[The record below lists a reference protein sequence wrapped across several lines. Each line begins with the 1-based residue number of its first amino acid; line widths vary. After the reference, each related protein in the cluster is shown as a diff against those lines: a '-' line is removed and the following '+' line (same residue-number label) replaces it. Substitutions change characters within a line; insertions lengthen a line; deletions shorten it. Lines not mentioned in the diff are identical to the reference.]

1 MLSFPARAPFRI
13 DQVTAAPL
21 ALALLSL
28 ALVATAALMTVAE
41 QSGRRRLW
49 GAAGLLLP
57 SLATLLFGLASW
69 GTSDVTKLSH
79 FLAFETS
86 RVRGEPF
93 WSLAAPLIV
102 RLPYRMALVHGL
114 VAAGYATV
122 PILLACRWQA
132 RAWAGWWS
140 LLLLFS
146 PLLRNF
152 LQNGVSRQA
161 LMTLLLVPLLL
172 WAGRLAPVR
181 RPLLAAATLT
191 AAAVHTS
198 FAGTALLA
206 LAPRA
211 LASRS
216 SAPRAQPQTAG
227 RTAEHRGGAAAPG
240 RRRWRLLLRGV
251 LGLALLALLAWAA
264 PMMWLKL
271 QSYTQQES
279 FFSRY
284 ALALPV
290 ARLQLAMATGVALVC
305 WRRRLGWR
313 ELLACGHSRQLA
325 FFALLF
331 LLIQQ
336 CLHRGWVPP
345 LTSRFADS
353 VGLFLLI
360 VWLAWL
366 ERHRARWA
374 VLPTLL
380 VSLDYW
386 LLERLPEALTLH
398 CGRDDAFFCVP
409 DRWPWQV
416 RWGSGP

>member
-1 MLSFPARAPFRI
+1 MRPFPTSAPFRI

-21 ALALLSL
+21 GLTLLSL
-28 ALVATAALMTVAE
+28 ALVAAAALMTLAA
-41 QSGRRRLW
+41 QTGRRRLW
-49 GAAGLLLP
+49 SATAVVLPMLAA
-57 SLATLLFGLASW
+57 LLFGLASW

-79 FLAFETS
+79 FLAFDAS
-86 RVRGEPF
+86 LVRGEPF
-93 WSLAAPLIV
+93 WSVAAPLIV

-114 VAAGYATV
+114 VAAGYASV
-122 PILLACRWQA
+122 PILLARRWQA
-132 RAWAGWWS
+132 RAWAGWWA
-140 LLLLFS
+140 LLVLFS

-161 LMTLLLVPLLL
+161 LMTLLVVPMLL
-172 WAGRLAPVR
+172 WAGRLAPVG
-181 RPLLAAATLT
+181 RPLLAAATLM

-198 FAGTALLA
+198 FAGSVVLALMPRA

-211 LASRS
+211 TDS
-216 SAPRAQPQTAG
+216 
-227 RTAEHRGGAAAPG
+227 GGAGDAAQQ
-240 RRRWRLLLRGV
+240 RRQWLLGGGV
-251 LGLALLALLAWAA
+251 ALVLVALVAWAT
-264 PMMWLKL
+264 PMVWLKL

-290 ARLQLAMATGVALVC
+290 ARLQLAMAMGVGLVC

-313 ELLACGHSRQLA
+313 QLLACGHSRQLA

-331 LLIQQ
+331 VLIQQ
-336 CLHRGWVPP
+336 CLLLGWVPP
-345 LTSRFADS
+345 LTSRFADT
-353 VGLFLLI
+353 VGLFLLV

-386 LLERLPEALTLH
+386 LLERLPEALTLR
-398 CGRDDAFFCVP
+398 CGQDDAFFCVP

-416 RWGSGP
+416 RWGQGP

>member
-1 MLSFPARAPFRI
+1 MLPFPARAPFRI

-21 ALALLSL
+21 GLALLSL
-28 ALVATAALMTVAE
+28 ALVAAAVLMTVAE
-41 QSGRRRLW
+41 HTGRRRLW
-49 GAAGLLLP
+49 CGTALLMP
-57 SLATLLFGLASW
+57 ALATLLFGLASW

-79 FLAFETS
+79 FLAFDAS

-102 RLPYRMALVHGL
+102 RFPYRMALVHGL
-114 VAAGYATV
+114 VAAGYATL
-122 PILLACRWQA
+122 PILLALRWQA
-132 RAWAGWWS
+132 RAWAGWWA
-140 LLLLFS
+140 LLVLFS

-161 LMTLLLVPLLL
+161 LMTVLLVPLLL

-181 RPLLAAATLT
+181 RTPLAVATLT

-198 FAGTALLA
+198 FAGTAVLA
-206 LAPRA
+206 LAPRV
-211 LASRS
+211 LAAAASGG
-216 SAPRAQPQTAG
+216 QPG
-227 RTAEHRGGAAAPG
+227 RLAAPG
-240 RRRWRLLLRGV
+240 RRQRRLLLSGA

-264 PMMWLKL
+264 PMVWLKL

-290 ARLQLAMATGVALVC
+290 ARLQLAMAIGVVLVC

-313 ELLACGHSRQLA
+313 QLLACGHSRQLA

-331 LLIQQ
+331 MLIQQ
-336 CLHRGWVPP
+336 CLRQGWVPP
-345 LTSRFADS
+345 LTSRFADA

-360 VWLAWL
+360 AWLAWL

-386 LLERLPEALTLH
+386 LLERLPEGLTLH